1 LGNTGISLLKVEY
14 VVSAEE
20 DNIMKA
26 IIAAVLLVITT
37 TSIAADRQSACVKY
51 KKSIGWSKSYSVTAT
66 VMSGSELNSATSS
79 FKYNGFGYYA
89 AIFWDDDE
97 VTILKLPSLSMGN
110 LPMFSSDVKDQY
122 GRKWQ
127 IQSGSICM

>member
-1 LGNTGISLLKVEY
+1 MGNTGISLLKVEY

-37 TSIAADRQSACVKY
+37 TSIAADITSFLFLS
-51 KKSIGWSKSYSVTAT
+51 KK
-66 VMSGSELNSATSS
+66 TSS